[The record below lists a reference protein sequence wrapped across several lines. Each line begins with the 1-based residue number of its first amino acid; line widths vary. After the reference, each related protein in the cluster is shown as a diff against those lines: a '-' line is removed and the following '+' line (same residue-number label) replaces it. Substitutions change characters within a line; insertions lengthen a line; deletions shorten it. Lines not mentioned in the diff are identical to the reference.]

1 MQTHEVH
8 NHNTGLR
15 RVVVTGMGIVSCL
28 GNTQESVVK
37 ALREG
42 RSGIGFNPAY
52 AQAGLRSQ
60 VSGVLAVD
68 LDQIER
74 RQRRFMGDAAAYAY
88 LALRDAIRDA
98 GLENRHVS
106 HPRTGCVMGSGGGSS
121 EDIVLANRLLE
132 QGVRKVGP
140 YRVPRT
146 MTSTVSA
153 CMASFFAIKGL
164 NYSIAS
170 ACATSA
176 HCVGHAFEQIQF
188 GKQDIVFAGGA
199 EAEHVS
205 QSCMFDAMGAFST
218 NYNQAPTRA
227 SRPYDIARDGF
238 VISGG
243 AGVLVLEELD
253 HALMRGAQ
261 IYGEV
266 IGYGTASDGHDMVS
280 PSGDGALRSM
290 QAALSTCDEII
301 DYLNTHGTSTQA
313 GDLVE
318 LRAASAAFNGH
329 LPAFSSTKSLTGHAL
344 GAAGAHESIYSLL
357 MMKHGFLAASHNIDQ
372 LDPEVEALPII
383 RETRLDQSVKCVMSN
398 SFGFGGAN
406 ASLVFSK
413 RGLESLTQQAC

>member
-1 MQTHEVH
+1 MQTQEASTIT
-8 NHNTGLR
+8 TGLR
-15 RVVVTGMGIVSCL
+15 RVVVTGMGVISCL
-28 GNTQESVVK
+28 GNTPAAVLQ

-52 AQAGLRSQ
+52 AQAGLRSH
-60 VSGVLAVD
+60 VSGLLNVD
-68 LDQIER
+68 LDQIDR

-88 LALRDAIRDA
+88 LAMRDAIADA
-98 GLENRHVS
+98 GLAPELVS
-106 HPRTGCVMGSGGGSS
+106 NPRTGCVMGSGGGSS
-121 EDIVLANRLLE
+121 EDIVEANQLLG
-132 QGVRKVGP
+132 QGIRKVGP

-176 HCVGHAFEQIQF
+176 HCIGHAFEQIQF
-188 GKQDIVFAGGA
+188 GKQDVVFAGGA

-218 NYNQAPTRA
+218 RYNDVPTQA

-243 AGVLVLEELD
+243 GGVLVLEELE
-253 HALMRGAQ
+253 HAVARGAK

-266 IGYGTASDGHDMVS
+266 IGYGTASDGQDMVS

-290 QAALSTCDEII
+290 QNALRTCEETV

-318 LRAASAAFNGH
+318 LRAASLAFDGQ

-344 GAAGAHESIYSLL
+344 GAAGVHEAIYSLL
-357 MMKHGFLAASHNIDQ
+357 MMQHSFLAASHNIDQ

-383 RETRLDQSVKCVMSN
+383 RGTRLDCPVDCVMSN

-406 ASLVFSK
+406 ASLIFSK
-413 RGLESLTQQAC
+413 RGFDAVPV

>member
-1 MQTHEVH
+1 
-8 NHNTGLR
+8 
-15 RVVVTGMGIVSCL
+15 MGIVSCL
-28 GNTQESVVK
+28 GNSQVDVLQ
-37 ALREG
+37 ALCEG
-42 RSGIGFNPAY
+42 RSGIGFNPDY
-52 AQAGLRSQ
+52 AQAGLRSH
-60 VSGVLAVD
+60 VSGRLDVD
-68 LDQIER
+68 LEQIDR

-88 LALRDAIRDA
+88 LAMRDAIADA
-98 GLENRHVS
+98 GLDASQVS
-106 HPRTGCVMGSGGGSS
+106 NPRTGCVMGSGGGSS
-121 EDIVLANRLLE
+121 QDIVEANQLL
-132 QGVRKVGP
+132 GHSIRKVGP

-176 HCVGHAFEQIQF
+176 HCIGHAFEQIQF
-188 GKQDIVFAGGA
+188 GKQDVMFAGGA

-218 NYNQAPTRA
+218 SYNDVPTQA
-227 SRPYDIARDGF
+227 SRPYDVARDGF

-243 AGVLVLEELD
+243 GGVLVLEELD
-253 HALMRGAQ
+253 HALERGAT
-261 IYGEV
+261 IYAEV
-266 IGYGTASDGHDMVS
+266 IGYGTASDGQDMVS
-280 PSGDGALRSM
+280 PSGDGALRAM
-290 QAALSTCDEII
+290 QAALSTCAEPV

-318 LRAASAAFNGH
+318 LRAAALAFHGH

-344 GAAGAHESIYSLL
+344 GAAGVHEAIYSLL
-357 MMKHGFLAASHNIDQ
+357 MMQHGFMAASHNIEQ

-383 RETRLDQSVKCVMSN
+383 RHTRLNQPVNCVMSN

-406 ASLVFSK
+406 ASLIFSK
-413 RGLESLTQQAC
+413 RAFDTSPV

>member
-1 MQTHEVH
+1 MQIDKASR
-8 NHNTGLR
+8 HNTGLR

-28 GNTQESVVK
+28 GNSTADVLQ

-42 RSGIGFNPAY
+42 RSGIGFNPEY
-52 AQAGLRSQ
+52 AQAGLRSH
-60 VSGVLAVD
+60 VSGLLAVD
-68 LDQIER
+68 LEQIDR

-88 LALRDAIRDA
+88 LAMRDAIADA
-98 GLENRHVS
+98 GLDASQVS
-106 HPRTGCVMGSGGGSS
+106 NPRTGCVMGSGGGSS
-121 EDIVLANRLLE
+121 QDIVEANQLLG
-132 QGVRKVGP
+132 QGTRKVGP

-176 HCVGHAFEQIQF
+176 HCIGHAFEQIQF
-188 GKQDIVFAGGA
+188 GKQDVVFAGGA

-218 NYNQAPTRA
+218 SYNDVPTQA
-227 SRPYDIARDGF
+227 SRPYDVARDGF

-243 AGVLVLEELD
+243 SGVLVLEELG
-253 HALMRGAQ
+253 HALERGAR
-261 IYGEV
+261 IYAEV
-266 IGYGTASDGHDMVS
+266 IGYGTASDGQDMVS
-280 PSGDGALRSM
+280 PSGDGALRAM
-290 QAALSTCDEII
+290 QAALSTCGESV

-318 LRAASAAFNGH
+318 LRAASLAFDGR

-344 GAAGAHESIYSLL
+344 GAAGVHEAIYSLL
-357 MMKHGFLAASHNIDQ
+357 MMQHGFMAASHNIEQ

-383 RETRLDQSVKCVMSN
+383 RTTRLGQPVNCVMSN
-398 SFGFGGAN
+398 SFGFGGTN
-406 ASLVFSK
+406 ASLIFSK
-413 RGLESLTQQAC
+413 RALDASPV